1 MTDGWSVKV
10 LGSALVTWWIDMAVT
25 SVQGRVPR
33 LAGLGLPAQ
42 TAVVAVMGALVV
54 MGVIPGV
61 LQLVRHS
68 LSRRPP
74 MTWPQRV
81 ASCRAQLGGV
91 VLGATVSTLFR
102 EMN

>member
-1 MTDGWSVKV
+1 MRDGWGVKV
-10 LGSALVTWWIDMAVT
+10 LGSALVTWWIDIAVT

-42 TAVVAVMGALVV
+42 TALVALIGALVV
-54 MGVIPGV
+54 MGVIPGLV
-61 LQLVRHS
+61 QLVCHS

-91 VLGATVSTLFR
+91 VLGATLGMLFR
-102 EMN
+102 EIH